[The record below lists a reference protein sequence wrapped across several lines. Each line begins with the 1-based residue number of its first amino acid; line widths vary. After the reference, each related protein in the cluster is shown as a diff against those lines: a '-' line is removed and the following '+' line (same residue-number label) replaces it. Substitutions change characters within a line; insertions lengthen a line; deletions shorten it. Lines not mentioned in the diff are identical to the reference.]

1 MESKYIVDRIEGD
14 YAIVEKENG
23 DMYKIFIENIK
34 GNINE
39 GDILIKKGEYFE
51 IDKIFTL
58 KILKELYKYASLNG
72 SFNSWLQSYR
82 KNYPITFYT
91 KNDLK
96 NFSKDIVTSLKNY
109 IKS

>member
-39 GDILIKKGEYFE
+39 GDILIKKSEYFE

-58 KILKELYKYASLNG
+58 N
-72 SFNSWLQSYR
+72 R
-82 KNYPITFYT
+82 KNQV
-91 KNDLK
+91 KNSMK
-96 NFSKDIVTSLKNY
+96 NMWEE
-109 IKS
+109 